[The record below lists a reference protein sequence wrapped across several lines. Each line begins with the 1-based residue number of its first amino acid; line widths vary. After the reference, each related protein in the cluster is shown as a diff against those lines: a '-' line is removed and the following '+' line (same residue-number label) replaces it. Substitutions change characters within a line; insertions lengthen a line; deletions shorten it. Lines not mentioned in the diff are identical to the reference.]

1 MTGTHS
7 PDLARWR
14 SDTPGCTALA
24 HLNNAGAALVPR
36 PVRDAILGHL
46 ALEEELGG
54 YEAAD
59 AQVEPIRQTYADLAR
74 LLGANSRNVALVQ
87 NSTVAFA
94 QAISAFDLAP
104 GDLIVTSRSDYASN
118 QIMYLSLARRRGVE
132 VVRAPDAPE
141 GGVDPEAVG
150 KLVVRRR
157 PALVALTWI
166 PTNSGLVQPVEAVG
180 RICREAGVP
189 YLIDGCQAVGQM
201 PVDVGRLHCDYLA
214 ATARKFLR
222 GPRGLGF
229 LYVSDRMLNA
239 GAHPL
244 LVDMHGATW
253 IDADAFE
260 LTPDARRFETWEF
273 AHALVLGLGAAARY
287 ALEVGL
293 DTARDRSRE
302 LAEYARRRLAAV
314 PGVRVLDRGPELCAI
329 VTVAVAGRDT
339 KDIKLELRRRG
350 INTSS
355 PHREDAVI
363 DMDEKQAQSALR
375 ISPHYYNTTEEID
388 TAVEALDVILNSP
401 PLSKRAPAPATP
413 SPPSPADPRPSD
425 GFRPPG

>member
-1 MTGTHS
+1 MTRTPS
-7 PDLARWR
+7 QDLARWR
-14 SDTPGCTALA
+14 TDTPGCTGLV

-36 PVRDAILGHL
+36 PVRDAVLGHL

-54 YEAAD
+54 YEAAE
-59 AQVEPIRQTYADLAR
+59 AQVEPIRRGYADVAR
-74 LLGANSRNVALVQ
+74 LLGANPRNIALVQ

-94 QAISAFDLAP
+94 QAISAFDLAS
-104 GDLIVTSRSDYASN
+104 GDVIVTSRSDYASN

-141 GGVDPEAVG
+141 GGVDPEAVR
-150 KLVVRRR
+150 KLVARRR

-180 RICREAGVP
+180 RICREADVP

-201 PVDVGRLHCDYLA
+201 PLDVGRLHCDYLA

-229 LYVSDRMLNA
+229 LYVSDRILGA

-253 IDADAFE
+253 TDTDAFE

-273 AHALVLGLGAAARY
+273 AHALVLGLGAAAHY

-293 DTARDRSRE
+293 DTARDRARE
-302 LAEYARRRLAAV
+302 LAEYARGRLATV

-339 KDIKLELRRRG
+339 TDIKLELRRRG

-363 DMDEKQAQSALR
+363 DMDEKRAGSALR
-375 ISPHYYNTTEEID
+375 ISPHYYNTREEVDI
-388 TAVEALDVILNSP
+388 AVEALGEVVS
-401 PLSKRAPAPATP
+401 S
-413 SPPSPADPRPSD
+413 
-425 GFRPPG
+425 

>member
-1 MTGTHS
+1 M
-7 PDLARWR
+7 DLTRWR
-14 SDTPGCTALA
+14 SDTPGCTSLV

-36 PVRDAILGHL
+36 PVRDAVLGHL
-46 ALEEELGG
+46 ALEEKLGG

-59 AQVEPIRQTYADLAR
+59 AQAEPIRQAYADVAQ
-74 LLGANSRNVALVQ
+74 LLGATPRNIAVVQ

-104 GDLIVTSRSDYASN
+104 GDVIVTSRSDYASN
-118 QIMYLSLARRRGVE
+118 QIMYLSLARRRSVE

-141 GGVDPEAVG
+141 GGVDPDAVRR
-150 KLVVRRR
+150 LIAHRR

-166 PTNSGLVQPVEAVG
+166 PTNSGLVQPVEVVG
-180 RICREAGVP
+180 RICREADVP

-201 PVDVGRLHCDYLA
+201 PFDVERLHCDYLA

-229 LYVSDRMLNA
+229 LYVSDRMLDA
-239 GAHPL
+239 GAHPV

-253 IDADAFE
+253 TDTDAFE

-293 DTARDRSRE
+293 DIARDRARE
-302 LAEYARRRLAAV
+302 LAGYARHRLAAV
-314 PGVRVLDRGPELCAI
+314 PGLRVLDRGPELCAI

-339 KDIKLELRRRG
+339 RDIKLELRRRG

-363 DMDEKQAQSALR
+363 DMDEKGTDSALR
-375 ISPHYYNTTEEID
+375 ISPHYYNTREEVD
-388 TAVEALDVILNSP
+388 TAVDSLAEIIE
-401 PLSKRAPAPATP
+401 T
-413 SPPSPADPRPSD
+413 
-425 GFRPPG
+425 

>member
-1 MTGTHS
+1 MDRTMTRTFS

-14 SDTPGCTALA
+14 SDTPGCTGLV

-36 PVRDAILGHL
+36 QVRDAVLRHL

-59 AQVEPIRQTYADLAR
+59 AQVEPIRRAYADVAR
-74 LLGANSRNVALVQ
+74 LLRANPRNIALVQ

-104 GDLIVTSRSDYASN
+104 GDVIVTSRSDYASN

-132 VVRAPDAPE
+132 VVRASDAPE
-141 GGVDPEAVG
+141 GGVDPEAVRQ
-150 KLVVRRR
+150 LVARRR

-180 RICREAGVP
+180 RICREAEVP
-189 YLIDGCQAVGQM
+189 YLIDACQAVGQM
-201 PVDVGRLHCDYLA
+201 PLDLGRLHCDYLA

-253 IDADAFE
+253 TETNSFE

-273 AHALVLGLGAAARY
+273 AYALVLGLGAAARY

-293 DTARDRSRE
+293 DTARDRARE
-302 LAEYARRRLAAV
+302 LAEYARGRLADV

-329 VTVAVAGRDT
+329 VTVAVAGRDS

-363 DMDEKQAQSALR
+363 DMDEKGTESALR
-375 ISPHYYNTTEEID
+375 ISPHYYNTKEEID
-388 TAVEALDVILNSP
+388 VAVEALEEIVTL
-401 PLSKRAPAPATP
+401 RA
-413 SPPSPADPRPSD
+413 R
-425 GFRPPG
+425 

>member
-1 MTGTHS
+1 MDRTMTDTLS
-7 PDLARWR
+7 LDLARWR
-14 SDTPGCTALA
+14 SDTPGCSGLV

-36 PVRDAILGHL
+36 PVRDAVLGHL
-46 ALEEELGG
+46 ALEETLGG
-54 YEAAD
+54 YEASD
-59 AQVEPIRQTYADLAR
+59 AQVEPIQQAYADVAR
-74 LLGANSRNVALVQ
+74 LLGTNARNVALVQ

-104 GDLIVTSRSDYASN
+104 GDVIVTSRSDYASN

-141 GGVDPEAVG
+141 GGVDPEAVR
-150 KLVVRRR
+150 KLVALRR

-180 RICREAGVP
+180 RICREAEVP

-229 LYVSDRMLNA
+229 LYASDRMLDA

-287 ALEVGL
+287 ALQIGL
-293 DTARDRSRE
+293 DTARDRARE
-302 LAEYARRRLAAV
+302 LAEYARSRLAAV

-339 KDIKLELRRRG
+339 QDLKLELRRRG

-363 DMDEKQAQSALR
+363 DMDEKRADSALR
-375 ISPHYYNTTEEID
+375 ISPHYYNTIEEID
-388 TAVEALDVILNSP
+388 TAVETLGEILS
-401 PLSKRAPAPATP
+401 S
-413 SPPSPADPRPSD
+413 
-425 GFRPPG
+425 

>member
-1 MTGTHS
+1 
-7 PDLARWR
+7 
-14 SDTPGCTALA
+14 
-24 HLNNAGAALVPR
+24 
-36 PVRDAILGHL
+36 
-46 ALEEELGG
+46 
-54 YEAAD
+54 
-59 AQVEPIRQTYADLAR
+59 
-74 LLGANSRNVALVQ
+74 
-87 NSTVAFA
+87 VAFA
-94 QAISAFDLAP
+94 QAISAFDLAT
-104 GDLIVTSRSDYASN
+104 GDVIVTSRSDYASN

-141 GGVDPEAVG
+141 GGVDPEAVR
-150 KLVVRRR
+150 KLVTRRR
-157 PALVALTWI
+157 PVLVALTWI

-180 RICREAGVP
+180 RICRDADVP

-201 PVDVGRLHCDYLA
+201 PLDVGQLHCDYLA

-229 LYVSDRMLNA
+229 LYVSDRMLSA

-253 IDADAFE
+253 TETDSFE

-273 AHALVLGLGAAARY
+273 APALVLGLGAAAQY
-287 ALEVGL
+287 ALEVGIE
-293 DTARDRSRE
+293 TARDRARE

-339 KDIKLELRRRG
+339 NDIKLELRRRG

-363 DMDEKQAQSALR
+363 DMDDKEAESALR
-375 ISPHYYNTTEEID
+375 ISPHYYNTKEEID
-388 TAVEALDVILNSP
+388 TAVDALQEILS
-401 PLSKRAPAPATP
+401 S
-413 SPPSPADPRPSD
+413 
-425 GFRPPG
+425 